1 MSKLANI
8 LRAMDA
14 YERRNAPEP
23 VTAEA
28 GSVPESDEHGYWTRR
43 PDGGLHY
50 HAYDPATEDDEDC
63 DEQPVQPVTCH
74 RCGAVVD
81 SDALAVQT
89 AADGTP
95 KLTAWY
101 CKKHLIAGTERLKAA
116 IMQQKERGN
125 R

>member
-1 MSKLANI
+1 MSKLFGI

-14 YERRNAPEP
+14 HERRNAPEP
-23 VTAEA
+23 VEA
-28 GSVPESDEHGYWTRR
+28 GIVPESDEHGYWTRR

-89 AADGTP
+89 AADETP
-95 KLTAWY
+95 KLGAVY
-101 CKKHLIAGTERLKAA
+101 CRVHLVAGTQRLRTA
-116 IMQQKERGN
+116 MQAQREGE
-125 R
+125 